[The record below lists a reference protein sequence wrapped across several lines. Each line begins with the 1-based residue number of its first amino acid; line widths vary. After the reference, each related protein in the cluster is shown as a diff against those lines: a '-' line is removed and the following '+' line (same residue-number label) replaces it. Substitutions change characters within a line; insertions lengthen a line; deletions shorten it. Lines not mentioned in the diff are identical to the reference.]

1 MRRILIVLPSAA
13 FLAACGV
20 GPGLGIRANGHPNRT
35 LTASLGQTVELSF
48 QSIGPGEYDTPPAIT
63 GASIRF
69 VKMVPADVY
78 VPAGVTQIY
87 RFRAVS
93 IGRSIITLTH
103 SGTNP
108 AVSDTIDV
116 R

>member
-1 MRRILIVLPSAA
+1 MLSTRVSLLGVACV
-13 FLAACGV
+13 ACGI

-87 RFRAVS
+87 RGS
-93 IGRSIITLTH
+93 
-103 SGTNP
+103 
-108 AVSDTIDV
+108 SDRRRCV
-116 R
+116 VLAG